1 MNLLVVQPDDPY
13 MKLEPG
19 TYWSPYIETLIKA
32 GIAKRH
38 PEEPKMLRL
47 VDFREK

>member
-1 MNLLVVQPDDPY
+1 ME
-13 MKLEPG
+13 LEPG
-19 TYWSPYIETLIKA
+19 TYWTPYIETLIKA

-38 PEEPKMLRL
+38 PEEPRKLRL